1 MAMSV
6 GILYPDLATPV
17 TPAPLFTA
25 VTWVERT
32 VLGSVATSVAVIAV
46 AVVGLMMLRGRLEV
60 RRGVT
65 VILGCFVLFG
75 APVLA
80 TGIRGLAS
88 AVLPAPPVVRVPP
101 PPEPMPLARAP
112 ALMPPAPPP
121 SPPNYDPY
129 AGASVRPR

>member
-1 MAMSV
+1 MSV
-6 GILYPDLATPV
+6 SILYPDLADST

-46 AVVGLMMLRGRLEV
+46 AVVGFMMLRGRLQV

-65 VILGCFVLFG
+65 VIMGCFVLFG

-80 TGIRGLAS
+80 AGIRGIAS
-88 AVLPAPPVVRVPP
+88 TVLPAPPIVRVPP
-101 PPEPMPLARAP
+101 PPDPVPLARP
-112 ALMPPAPPP
+112 QPPMPGPSPAP
-121 SPPNYDPY
+121 SPNYDPY